1 MTREE
6 AESERDRMAE
16 EQPESTW
23 LVAEQKPGEW
33 SVVKVG
39 LKPSTSADGEA
50 TESRPRPPTPDDPR
64 PRHNPNWGF

>member
-6 AESERDRMAE
+6 AERERDRMAAE
-16 EQPESTW
+16 HPDSTW
-23 LVAEQKPGEW
+23 LVAEQEPGKW

-39 LKPSTSADGEA
+39 LKPPAPADMEA
-50 TESRPRPPTPDDPR
+50 SESRPRPPTPDDPR

>member
-6 AESERDRMAE
+6 AERERDRMAE
-16 EQPESTW
+16 EQPNATW
-23 LVAEQKPGEW
+23 LVTEQEPGKW

-39 LKPSTSADGEA
+39 LKPTPPDAEA
-50 TESRPRPPTPDDPR
+50 TESRPRPPHPDDPR